1 MEIFKL
7 YYYIKVIY
15 QTFVLGRKMRNMKAK
30 IISIFVCMLLT
41 ATIAIPITAN
51 ILEKKSP
58 YLTLYMADIYV
69 DDNAP
74 PEWYDATHVKTIL
87 EGINNASTGNTIFV
101 YAGSYSENVIVD
113 KTVNLVGEDKDNTII
128 HGFDE
133 LDHVVS
139 ITQDWCNFSE
149 FTVENGGTD
158 SAGIRIESDHCFV
171 HDTIFFDNQYI
182 GLWLDYSEDTTVSD
196 NKFLGNSHG
205 IYIKYSNTNMIF
217 NNNASNNLYYGIVC
231 IKSNENKIL
240 DNIVNSNGAI
250 GIYFNQDCDNND
262 ISNNTINSNEQRGIR
277 LYYSDYNMISNNM
290 VYDNSAPD
298 RDGAIV
304 CFYSNNNK
312 IFKNT
317 VDSNNNQGVFLEF
330 SDENM
335 VFNNII
341 SNNDKNGINC
351 TGSKNNVIFHNN
363 FLDNTQNARDDN
375 TNTWYNSTLKHGNYW
390 DDYTGKDNNGD
401 GIGDTP
407 YNIPGGSNKDI
418 YPLMTP
424 YGPPYADFTYIIDKR
439 NVTFNASRSYDY
451 DGVID
456 LYEWDFGDDT
466 YGTGSPIIHT
476 YSNDGTY
483 DVTLTVTD
491 NDGKIDS
498 AIKTIIVDSTPPEI
512 IDNTPSVAYT
522 GDSFTFNATIT
533 DNVEVGGAVAAFHYK
548 AGGDDYNQDLYNTY
562 GDYWEGTIIIKDTLD
577 IIVYS
582 IMAWDT
588 ANNLNCSELK
598 NITIYDNDNPEIT
611 NIKADPWIQMINGYV
626 NLSAVV
632 TDNIDVSEVYLYIL
646 YPDSSVKNFSIK
658 QNKVDD
664 TYYYNQKYT
673 QEGSYA
679 FHIWANDNSGNANI
693 SEDKIF
699 KIVLGSPPEK
709 PQITGQTNGTVGD
722 TYTYTFSSTD
732 PDGDNVYY
740 YIDWGDGTN
749 TSWFGPFASGVPQ
762 QKDHSWSKKG
772 TYTIM
777 IIAKDTKGLESPWGT
792 LKVTMPKGL
801 QSDQQSS
808 TNSNTQTIKTLKT
821 TTKTY

>member
-51 ILEKKSP
+51 ILEKKSS

-74 PEWYDATHVKTIL
+74 PEWYDATHVKTIQ

-217 NNNASNNLYYGIVC
+217 NNNASNNIYYGIVC

-375 TNTWYNSTLKHGNYW
+375 SNTWYNSTLKHGNYW

-451 DGVID
+451 DGVIV

-673 QEGSYA
+673 QEGSYT

-777 IIAKDTKGLESPWGT
+777 IIARDTKGLESPWGT